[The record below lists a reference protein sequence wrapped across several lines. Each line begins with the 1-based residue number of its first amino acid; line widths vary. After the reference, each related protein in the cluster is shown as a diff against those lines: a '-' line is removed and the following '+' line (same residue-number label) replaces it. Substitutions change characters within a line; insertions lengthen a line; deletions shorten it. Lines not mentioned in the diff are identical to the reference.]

1 MVRRSKTLAP
11 EATQTPDYK
20 TMLADKEITAVVI
33 ATPTHQHKE
42 IVLEALAAGKHVYCE
57 APLAHTIDDARE
69 IAKAAKANPQLV
81 FQAGLQLRSD
91 KQRHFLIPFIRSGAL
106 GQFVVARAQ
115 WHKKQSWRA
124 TSPSPERE
132 QVLNWRLDKALSTGL
147 VGELGIHQIDQALWF
162 INARPEQVTGFGRIA
177 LWKDGREVPDTAQAI
192 FEFPGKLCLNWNATL
207 ANSFD
212 ASYEMFHGSD
222 AAVMLRDTSAWM
234 FKEVDSPMLGWEVYA
249 RKDLFYKETGIVLKA
264 DASKSTAQT
273 EAQIQ
278 EQLIKSAP
286 LYTALE
292 NFVRNAYD
300 LTTLAHDMVE
310 SFGEADPEELAKVAR
325 RASAGYEEGFIATAL
340 AIKANEA
347 ILKGERIQI
356 TPELY
361 ELG

>member
-1 MVRRSKTLAP
+1 
-11 EATQTPDYK
+11 
-20 TMLADKEITAVVI
+20 
-33 ATPTHQHKE
+33 
-42 IVLEALAAGKHVYCE
+42 
-57 APLAHTIDDARE
+57 
-69 IAKAAKANPQLV
+69 
-81 FQAGLQLRSD
+81 
-91 KQRHFLIPFIRSGAL
+91 
-106 GQFVVARAQ
+106 
-115 WHKKQSWRA
+115 
-124 TSPSPERE
+124 
-132 QVLNWRLDKALSTGL
+132 
-147 VGELGIHQIDQALWF
+147 
-162 INARPEQVTGFGRIA
+162 
-177 LWKDGREVPDTAQAI
+177 
-192 FEFPGKLCLNWNATL
+192 
-207 ANSFD
+207 
-212 ASYEMFHGSD
+212 
-222 AAVMLRDTSAWM
+222 
-234 FKEVDSPMLGWEVYA
+234 
-249 RKDLFYKETGIVLKA
+249 VLKA

-278 EQLIKSAP
+278 DQLIKSAP